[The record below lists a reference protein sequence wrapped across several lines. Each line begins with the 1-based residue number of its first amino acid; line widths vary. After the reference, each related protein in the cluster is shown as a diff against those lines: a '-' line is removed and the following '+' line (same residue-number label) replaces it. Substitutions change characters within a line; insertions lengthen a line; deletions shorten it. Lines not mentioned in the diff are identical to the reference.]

1 MARNSAGKECHKTG
15 AQKVIESC
23 ILYNMDKVGLK
34 IMFGKLADKI
44 MGIKR
49 TMTAF
54 IVAA

>member
-1 MARNSAGKECHKTG
+1 
-15 AQKVIESC
+15 
-23 ILYNMDKVGLK
+23 MDKVGLN
-34 IMFGKLADKI
+34 IMFGKVADKI

>member
-15 AQKVIESC
+15 AQKVIESY